1 MTEEELSLLEE
12 ILNEELLSYADSGF
26 KITEDCVVQV
36 RSILKKLNL
45 KEIYNFERK
54 FRTNEWRRIIRK
66 DK

>member
-1 MTEEELSLLEE
+1 MSEEELSLLEE

-26 KITEDCVVQV
+26 KITDDCVIQI

-54 FRTNEWRRIIRK
+54 FKDNE
-66 DK
+66 

>member
-1 MTEEELSLLEE
+1 MTEQELSLLEE

-26 KITEDCVVQV
+26 KITEDCVVQA

-54 FRTNEWRRIIRK
+54 FENNE
-66 DK
+66 